1 MINILIN
8 AGQEETMQANVGQE
22 KMMQANVR

>member
-22 KMMQANVR
+22 EMMQANVR

>member
-22 KMMQANVR
+22 EMMQANAR